1 VSIWSWALI
10 GGAAALA
17 AYALV
22 VVGLLVAGRRTHAR
36 ALAGFVPDCALLFR
50 GLAADPRIG
59 RRQKLLLVGLA
70 GYLASPIDLVPDF
83 LPVIGQLDDAVLV
96 ALVLRAVLREAGPEV
111 VREHWR
117 GPEPSLTAMLRF
129 AGVR

>member
-1 VSIWSWALI
+1 MSIWSWALI

-70 GYLASPIDLVPDF
+70 GYLASPIDLVPQMSMPYMCGHASLGTLGTCACA
-83 LPVIGQLDDAVLV
+83 LPYG
-96 ALVLRAVLREAGPEV
+96 
-111 VREHWR
+111 
-117 GPEPSLTAMLRF
+117 
-129 AGVR
+129 

>member
-1 VSIWSWALI
+1 MSIWSWTLI
-10 GGAAALA
+10 AGAAALA
-17 AYALV
+17 AYAILV
-22 VVGLLVAGRRTHAR
+22 LGLLVAGRRTHAR

-50 GLAADPRIG
+50 GLAADPRVG
-59 RRQKLLLVGLA
+59 RREKLLLLALA

-83 LPVIGQLDDAVLV
+83 LPLIGQLDDAVLV
-96 ALVLRAVLREAGPEV
+96 ALVLRTVLREAGPEV

-117 GPEPSLTAMLRF
+117 GPEPSLAAMLRF

>member
-1 VSIWSWALI
+1 MSIWSWALI

-17 AYALV
+17 AYAIVIL
-22 VVGLLVAGRRTHAR
+22 GLLVAGRRTHAR
-36 ALAGFVPDCALLFR
+36 ALFR